1 MMKKNRKRSSAEEE
15 DSVQIRVEPLDEL
28 LFDYDEIKVPVVVEL
43 WRKEAELLFRSHQMS
58 ACCDLKSLDKKRIPA
73 GERVFFDLG
82 LAFKIQRGWVLHI
95 YNRSGLSLVQK
106 IEIPGT
112 PKIIDSNYCGNVFV
126 CLENKRRKKKY
137 TVKKRDRIAQMS
149 IVRDYLIDF
158 KLGRVNRNKTERG
171 EGKLGST
178 GR

>member
-1 MMKKNRKRSSAEEE
+1 MGVS
-15 DSVQIRVEPLDEL
+15 
-28 LFDYDEIKVPVVVEL
+28 
-43 WRKEAELLFRSHQMS
+43 
-58 ACCDLKSLDKKRIPA
+58 
-73 GERVFFDLG
+73 FDLG
-82 LAFKIQRGWVLHI
+82 LTFKIQRGWVLHI

-112 PKIIDSNYCGNVFV
+112 PKIIDSDYRGNVFV

-158 KLGRVNRNKTERG
+158 KLGQVNRNETERG

>member
-1 MMKKNRKRSSAEEE
+1 MRRKGKKIAGE
-15 DSVQIRVEPLDEL
+15 DAVQIRVEPLNDL
-28 LFDYDEIKVPVVVEL
+28 QFDYDEIKVPVTVEL
-43 WRKEAELLFRSHQMS
+43 RRKEAEVPTRSRKTS
-58 ACCDLKSLDKKRIPA
+58 ACYDLKSLDRKTIRP
-73 GERVFFDLG
+73 GERIFFDLG
-82 LAFKIQRGWVLHI
+82 LAFKIRRGWMLQI

-112 PKIIDSNYCGNVFV
+112 PKIIDSDYRGNLFI
-126 CLENKRRKKKY
+126 CLENRRKVKSY

-149 IVRDYLIDF
+149 IVRDYKIDF
-158 KLGRVNRNKTERG
+158 KVGRVNPAETKRG

>member
-1 MMKKNRKRSSAEEE
+1 
-15 DSVQIRVEPLDEL
+15 
-28 LFDYDEIKVPVVVEL
+28 
-43 WRKEAELLFRSHQMS
+43 MS
-58 ACCDLKSLDKKRIPA
+58 ACYDWKSLDTKMIPV
-73 GERVFFDLG
+73 GEHVFFDLG
-82 LAFKIQRGWVLHI
+82 LTFKIQRGWVLHI

-112 PKIIDSNYCGNVFV
+112 PKIIDSNYRGNVFM

-158 KLGRVNRNKTERG
+158 KLG
-171 EGKLGST
+171 
-178 GR
+178 